1 MEGMQALF
9 PIYLSRLRGTETEDA
24 YNSMVAQN
32 ENNLNQNFYLISQ
45 KLMELETALN
55 TSKECR
61 CSGRDEGGTEG

>member
-24 YNSMVAQN
+24 FNSMVAQN

-55 TSKECR
+55 TSKE
-61 CSGRDEGGTEG
+61 GGTEG

>member
-32 ENNLNQNFYLISQ
+32 ENNLNQNFYLLSQ
-45 KLMELETALN
+45 KLMELETALI
-55 TSKECR
+55 TSK
-61 CSGRDEGGTEG
+61 EGGTEG